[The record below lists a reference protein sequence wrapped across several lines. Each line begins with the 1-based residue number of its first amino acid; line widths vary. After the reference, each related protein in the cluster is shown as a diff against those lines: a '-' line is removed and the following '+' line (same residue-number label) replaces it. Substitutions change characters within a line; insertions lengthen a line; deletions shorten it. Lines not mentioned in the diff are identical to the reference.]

1 LKIPLQK
8 QDDAAHAGLA
18 GHNCLRNIQQ
28 RSAIIMAVMITLF
41 GRFLFLGVLF
51 RLNGTGTL
59 YTFHTFTMSDITHIF
74 TILFL
79 MLGPFKVIGPYTKIT
94 AGADPVLARRV
105 AIRAVLI
112 SVLALLLAGLLG
124 ENILS
129 NYGIPVPILAMAG
142 GLILFLVA
150 IRNVIQQFEE
160 HGDQNAAQEPL
171 TMKKAM
177 YPLAFPTIVTPYGIA
192 AVIVFISIIP
202 DAKGDLMVGAIV
214 LGIMVLNLVMM
225 LTTRYTFKY
234 LAIILPVLGAILSVI
249 QVALGMLV
257 MYNAFKEL
265 QKLG

>member
-1 LKIPLQK
+1 
-8 QDDAAHAGLA
+8 
-18 GHNCLRNIQQ
+18 
-28 RSAIIMAVMITLF
+28 MADL
-41 GRFLFLGVLF
+41 
-51 RLNGTGTL
+51 
-59 YTFHTFTMSDITHIF
+59 THIF

-79 MLGPFKVIGPYTKIT
+79 MLGPFKIIGPYTKIT
-94 AGADPVLARRV
+94 TGADPALARKV

-112 SVLALLLAGLLG
+112 STLSLLLAALIG

-129 NYGIPVPILAMAG
+129 KYGIPVPILAMAG

-150 IRNVIQQFEE
+150 IRNVIEQFAE
-160 HGDQNAAQEPL
+160 HSGRTEVPEPL

-202 DAKGDLMVGAIV
+202 DPKGDLMVGLIV

-225 LTTRYTFKY
+225 LTSRFTIKFM
-234 LAIILPVLGAILSVI
+234 AIVLPVLGAILSVI

-257 MYNAFKEL
+257 MYNALRQLLKINP
-265 QKLG
+265 